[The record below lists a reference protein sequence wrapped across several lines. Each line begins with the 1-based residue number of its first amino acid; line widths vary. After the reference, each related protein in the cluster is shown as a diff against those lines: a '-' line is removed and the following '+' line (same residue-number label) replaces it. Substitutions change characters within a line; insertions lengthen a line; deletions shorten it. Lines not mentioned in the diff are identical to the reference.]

1 MLELLMNGEI
11 RLSRALKLATVIVPV
26 VLGVMVVLFVKYS
39 VWRERRNRHGKDD
52 FSG

>member
-1 MLELLMNGEI
+1 MNGEI

-26 VLGVMVVLFVKYS
+26 VLGAMVVLFVKYS
-39 VWRERRNRHGKDD
+39 VWRERRNRHSKDD